1 MPDLTSYLTQ
11 FLNGLSYS
19 MLLFL
24 VAAGL
29 SVIFGLMNV
38 ANLAHGT
45 FYMIGGYIGYSVV
58 GYTGNFW
65 LSLIVAPIVV
75 GAIGCGLEL
84 TTLRPLYKRGH
95 LSQVLLT
102 FGFVFIG
109 LDLVKWIWGA
119 DIRSID
125 PPAIL
130 AWSAQI
136 AGRAFPVYRLFLIGF
151 GLLLTVGLWLLL
163 ERSNAG
169 ATVRSG
175 VSDKEMAQGL
185 GINIPAVFTV
195 TFGLGVALA
204 ALSGVLAAPVLG
216 LFPGIDFDILVV
228 TLVVVV
234 VGGMGS
240 LRGCFWGSLL
250 IGQLDTF
257 GKIFFPRFS
266 MFLIYLAMALI
277 LLIKPSG
284 LFGVEE
290 R

>member
-1 MPDLTSYLTQ
+1 MPELTPYLIQ
-11 FLNGLSYS
+11 FLNGLAYS

-24 VAAGL
+24 VAAGM

-58 GYTGNFW
+58 RYTGNFW
-65 LSLIVAPIVV
+65 LSLLVAPVV
-75 GAIGCGLEL
+75 VAAIGSALEMA
-84 TTLRPLYKRGH
+84 TLRPLYKRGH
-95 LSQVLLT
+95 LPQVLLT

-119 DIRSID
+119 DIRSIE
-125 PPAIL
+125 PPAVL
-130 AWSAQI
+130 AWSVEI
-136 AGRAFPVYRLFLIGF
+136 AGQGFPAYRLFLIGF
-151 GLLLTVGLWLLL
+151 GLLMTVGLWFLL
-163 ERSNAG
+163 ERSSVG
-169 ATVRSG
+169 AIVRSG

-185 GINIPAVFTV
+185 GINIPAVFSC
-195 TFGLGVALA
+195 TFGLGTGLA
-204 ALSGVLAAPVLG
+204 AASGVLAAPVLG
-216 LFPGIDFDILVV
+216 LFPGIDFDILIV

-234 VGGMGS
+234 VGGMGTF
-240 LRGCFWGSLL
+240 RGCFWGSLL

-257 GKIFFPRFS
+257 GKVLFPRFS
-266 MFLIYLAMALI
+266 LFLIYLAMALI
-277 LLIKPSG
+277 LVIKPSG

>member
-58 GYTGNFW
+58 RYTGNFW
-65 LSLIVAPIVV
+65 LSLVVAPVV
-75 GAIGCGLEL
+75 VAVIGCALEVI
-84 TTLRPLYKRGH
+84 TLRPLYKRGH
-95 LSQVLLT
+95 LAQVLLT

-109 LDLVKWIWGA
+109 LDLVKWLWGA

-130 AWSAQI
+130 AWSVQI
-136 AGRAFPVYRLFLIGF
+136 AGRTFPVYRLFLIGF
-151 GLLLTVGLWLLL
+151 GLLITVCLWLLL

-169 ATVRSG
+169 AIVRSG

-185 GINIPAVFTV
+185 GINIPAVFSV
-195 TFGLGVALA
+195 TFGLGVGLA
-204 ALSGVLAAPVLG
+204 AVSGVLAAPVLG

-240 LRGCFWGSLL
+240 FRGCFWGSLL

-257 GKIFFPRFS
+257 GKVLFPRFS
-266 MFLIYLAMALI
+266 LFIIYFAMALI

>member
-24 VAAGL
+24 TAAGL

-65 LSLIVAPIVV
+65 LSLIVAPVVV
-75 GAIGCGLEL
+75 GAIGYVLEL

-109 LDLVKWIWGA
+109 LDVVKWVWGA
-119 DIRSID
+119 DIRSIE

-136 AGRAFPVYRLFLIGF
+136 AGRAFPVYRLFLIAF
-151 GLLLTVGLWLLL
+151 GLLITAGLWLFL

-185 GINIPAVFTV
+185 GINIPVVFSV

-216 LFPGIDFDILVV
+216 LF
-228 TLVVVV
+228 
-234 VGGMGS
+234 
-240 LRGCFWGSLL
+240 R
-250 IGQLDTF
+250 
-257 GKIFFPRFS
+257 
-266 MFLIYLAMALI
+266 A
-277 LLIKPSG
+277 
-284 LFGVEE
+284 
-290 R
+290 

>member
-58 GYTGNFW
+58 NYTGNFW

-75 GAIGCGLEL
+75 GVIGCGLEL

-130 AWSAQI
+130 AWSTHI
-136 AGRAFPVYRLFLIGF
+136 AGRAFPVYRLFLVGF
-151 GLLLTVGLWLLL
+151 GLLITLGLWLLL

-169 ATVRSG
+169 AIVRSG

-185 GINIPAVFTV
+185 GINVPAVFCV

-240 LRGCFWGSLL
+240 FRGCFWGSLL

-257 GKIFFPRFS
+257 GKVFFPRFS
-266 MFLIYLAMALI
+266 LFLIYLAMALI